1 MNCHINRWSDD
12 GSIDCVEHLYV
23 MGIDNNDDADDRIQW
38 CGCLLSMDPFVVNVD
53 ESLFKDCF
61 GWIWLVGVGFSL

>member
-23 MGIDNNDDADDRIQW
+23 MGIDNNDDALMRIIDNDNNDDDDDGQYEW
-38 CGCLLSMDPFVVNVD
+38 WV
-53 ESLFKDCF
+53 
-61 GWIWLVGVGFSL
+61 